1 MKEQIE
7 ILAQLQEV
15 ETEVANIRSL
25 LDSLPARIEKL
36 DARLDDLQ
44 RSIEESEAALSGIR
58 KTYRA
63 HESDVQ
69 MNLARMEKSR
79 ERLRTVKKNTE
90 YQLLLKEIED
100 AKQRNSDIEDKM
112 LEFLDRIDAEE
123 DAIAKKRASQE
134 EISGQI
140 LEEKSDLRKQ
150 GEAGET
156 KLAQLNARRE
166 DIAKSIEPGLL
177 QKFNAIR
184 EKRQGLALVSVQDA
198 TCQGCHV
205 NIPPQMF
212 NEIQRL
218 DSLRLCP
225 NCQRMLYW
233 EKK

>member
-134 EISGQI
+134 EISG
-140 LEEKSDLRKQ
+140 
-150 GEAGET
+150 
-156 KLAQLNARRE
+156 
-166 DIAKSIEPGLL
+166 
-177 QKFNAIR
+177 
-184 EKRQGLALVSVQDA
+184 
-198 TCQGCHV
+198 
-205 NIPPQMF
+205 
-212 NEIQRL
+212 
-218 DSLRLCP
+218 
-225 NCQRMLYW
+225 
-233 EKK
+233 